1 MATPVESVEGIEQ
14 DALLNYLISMACAVE
29 GAVNKSLD
37 ALLGPKDLE
46 AIRLAGEVFR
56 LEPRIDEMETI
67 IDDYAVRLLRR
78 GSLPDEEVRLIVAAL
93 KITNDLERMGDLAVN
108 IAERVISLTNMVK
121 FEAPSELEPM
131 AAAVRATVNK
141 SLRALI
147 SRDVEL
153 AGEVLRSDDAV
164 DSCRDQLSERL
175 LTDMTQDPTRVD
187 ANMQLVLATRY
198 LERIA
203 DHSTNIAEDIIFFRV
218 RGLNVRRDRSR
229 TLADA
234 ARHVIENS

>member
-1 MATPVESVEGIEQ
+1 MEGVYQ
-14 DALLNYLISMACAVE
+14 DALLNYLSSMARAVE
-29 GAVNKSLD
+29 GTVNKSLD
-37 ALLGPKDLE
+37 ALLGQKDLE

-56 LEPRIDEMETI
+56 LESRINEMETI
-67 IDDYAVRLLRR
+67 IDDYAVRLLRG

-108 IAERVISLTNMVK
+108 IAERVISLTNMLK

-131 AAAVRATVNK
+131 GAAVRATVNK

-147 SRDVEL
+147 SRNVEL
-153 AGEVLRSDDAV
+153 AGEVLKSDDLV
-164 DSCRDQLSERL
+164 DSYRDQLSERL

-187 ANMQLVLATRY
+187 ANMQLVLAVRY

-203 DHSTNIAEDIIFFRV
+203 DHSTNIVEDIIFWV
-218 RGLNVRRDRSR
+218 RGLNVRRGRGR

-234 ARHVIENS
+234 SRRVMENS

>member
-1 MATPVESVEGIEQ
+1 MATSVKSVEGIEQ
-14 DALLNYLISMACAVE
+14 DALLNYLTSMARAVE

-37 ALLGPKDLE
+37 ALLGQKDLE

-56 LEPRIDEMETI
+56 LEPRINEMETI
-67 IDDYAVRLLRR
+67 IDDYAVRLLRG

-108 IAERVISLTNMVK
+108 IAERVISLTNMLK

-131 AAAVRATVNK
+131 GAAVRATVNK

-147 SRDVEL
+147 SRNVEL
-153 AGEVLRSDDAV
+153 AGEVLKSDDLV
-164 DSCRDQLSERL
+164 DSYRDQLSERL
-175 LTDMTQDPTRVD
+175 LTDMTQDPTGVD
-187 ANMQLVLATRY
+187 ANMQLVLAVRH

-203 DHSTNIAEDIIFFRV
+203 GHSTNIAEDIIFWV
-218 RGLNVRRDRSR
+218 RGLNVRRGRGR

-234 ARHVIENS
+234 SQRVMENS

>member
-1 MATPVESVEGIEQ
+1 MATSVKSVEGIEQ
-14 DALLNYLISMACAVE
+14 DALLNYLTSMARAVE

-37 ALLGPKDLE
+37 ALLGQKDLE

-56 LEPRIDEMETI
+56 LEPRINEMETI
-67 IDDYAVRLLRR
+67 IDDYAVRLLRG

-108 IAERVISLTNMVK
+108 IAERVISLTNMLK

-131 AAAVRATVNK
+131 GAAVRATVNK

-147 SRDVEL
+147 SRNVEL
-153 AGEVLRSDDAV
+153 AGEVLRSDDVV
-164 DSCRDQLSERL
+164 DSYRDQLTERL
-175 LTDMTQDPTRVD
+175 LTDMTQDPTPVD
-187 ANMQLVLATRY
+187 PNMQLVLAVRY

-203 DHSTNIAEDIIFFRV
+203 DHSTNIVEDIIFWV
-218 RGLNVRRDRSR
+218 SGLNVRRGRGR

-234 ARHVIENS
+234 SRRVMENS

>member
-1 MATPVESVEGIEQ
+1 MATSVKSVEGIEQ
-14 DALLNYLISMACAVE
+14 DALLNYLTSMARAVE

-37 ALLGPKDLE
+37 ALLGQKDLE

-56 LEPRIDEMETI
+56 LEPRINEMETI
-67 IDDYAVRLLRR
+67 IDDYAVRLLRG

-108 IAERVISLTNMVK
+108 IAERVISLTNMLK

-131 AAAVRATVNK
+131 GAAVRATVNK

-147 SRDVEL
+147 SRNVEL
-153 AGEVLRSDDAV
+153 AGEVLRSDDVV
-164 DSCRDQLSERL
+164 DSYRDQLTERL

-187 ANMQLVLATRY
+187 PNMQLVLAVRY

-203 DHSTNIAEDIIFFRV
+203 DHSTNIVEDIIFWV
-218 RGLNVRRDRSR
+218 SGLNVRRGRGR

-234 ARHVIENS
+234 SRRVMENS

>member
-1 MATPVESVEGIEQ
+1 MATSVKSVEGIEQ
-14 DALLNYLISMACAVE
+14 DALLNYLTSMARAVE

-37 ALLGPKDLE
+37 ALLGQKDLE

-56 LEPRIDEMETI
+56 LEPRINEMETI
-67 IDDYAVRLLRR
+67 IDDYAVRLLRG
-78 GSLPDEEVRLIVAAL
+78 GSLPEEEVRLIVAAL

-108 IAERVISLTNMVK
+108 IAERVISLTNMLK

-131 AAAVRATVNK
+131 GAAVRATVNK

-147 SRDVEL
+147 SRNVVL
-153 AGEVLRSDDAV
+153 AGEVLRSDDVV
-164 DSCRDQLSERL
+164 DSYRDQLTERL

-187 ANMQLVLATRY
+187 PNMQLVLAVRY

-203 DHSTNIAEDIIFFRV
+203 DHSTNIVEDIIFWV
-218 RGLNVRRDRSR
+218 RGLNVRRGRGR

-234 ARHVIENS
+234 SRRVMENS

>member
-1 MATPVESVEGIEQ
+1 MATQVKSVEGIEQ
-14 DALLNYLISMACAVE
+14 DALLNYLASMASAVE

-37 ALLGPKDLE
+37 ALLGQKDVE

-67 IDDYAVRLLRR
+67 IDDYAVRLLR
-78 GSLPDEEVRLIVAAL
+78 GGNLPDEEVRLIVAAL
-93 KITNDLERMGDLAVN
+93 KITNNLERMGDLAVN
-108 IAERVISLTNMVK
+108 VAERVISLTNMPK

-131 AAAVRATVNK
+131 GAAVRATVNK

-147 SRDVEL
+147 SRNVEL
-153 AGEVLRSDDAV
+153 AGEVLRSDDVV

-175 LTDMTQDPTRVD
+175 LTDMTQNPTRVD
-187 ANMQLVLATRY
+187 PNMQLVLATRY

-203 DHSTNIAEDIIFFRV
+203 DHSTNIAEDIIFWV
-218 RGLNVRRDRSR
+218 RGLNVRHGRGR
-229 TLADA
+229 TLGDA
-234 ARHVIENS
+234 SRRVMENS

>member
-1 MATPVESVEGIEQ
+1 MATQVKSVEGIEQ
-14 DALLNYLISMACAVE
+14 DALLNYLTSMARAVE

-37 ALLGPKDLE
+37 ALLGQKDLE
-46 AIRLAGEVFR
+46 AIRLA
-56 LEPRIDEMETI
+56 
-67 IDDYAVRLLRR
+67 
-78 GSLPDEEVRLIVAAL
+78 DEEVWLIVAAL

-108 IAERVISLTNMVK
+108 IAERVISLTNMPK

-153 AGEVLRSDDAV
+153 AGEVLRSDDVV

-175 LTDMTQDPTRVD
+175 LTDMAQDPTRVD
-187 ANMQLVLATRY
+187 PNMQLVLATRY

-218 RGLNVRRDRSR
+218 RGLNVRRGRSR

>member
-1 MATPVESVEGIEQ
+1 MATSVKSVEGIEQ
-14 DALLNYLISMACAVE
+14 DALLNYLTSMARAVE

-37 ALLGPKDLE
+37 ALLGQKDLE

-56 LEPRIDEMETI
+56 LEPRINEMETI
-67 IDDYAVRLLRR
+67 IDDYAVRLLRG

-108 IAERVISLTNMVK
+108 IAERVISLTNMLK

-131 AAAVRATVNK
+131 GAAVRATVNK

-147 SRDVEL
+147 SRNVEL
-153 AGEVLRSDDAV
+153 AGEVLKSDDLV
-164 DSCRDQLSERL
+164 DSYRDQLSERL

-187 ANMQLVLATRY
+187 PNMQLVLAVRY

-203 DHSTNIAEDIIFFRV
+203 DHSTNIVEDIIFWV
-218 RGLNVRRDRSR
+218 RGLNVRRGRGR

-234 ARHVIENS
+234 SRRVMENS

>member
-1 MATPVESVEGIEQ
+1 MATSVKSVEGIEQ
-14 DALLNYLISMACAVE
+14 DALLNYLTSMARAVE

-37 ALLGPKDLE
+37 ALLGQKDLE

-56 LEPRIDEMETI
+56 LEPRINEMETI
-67 IDDYAVRLLRR
+67 IDDYAVRLLRG
-78 GSLPDEEVRLIVAAL
+78 GSLPEEEVRLIVAAL

-108 IAERVISLTNMVK
+108 IAERVISLTNMLK

-131 AAAVRATVNK
+131 GAAVRATVNK

-147 SRDVEL
+147 SRNVVL
-153 AGEVLRSDDAV
+153 AGEVLRSDDVV
-164 DSCRDQLSERL
+164 DSYRDQLTERL

-187 ANMQLVLATRY
+187 PNMQLVLAVRY

-203 DHSTNIAEDIIFFRV
+203 NHSTNIVEDIIFWV
-218 RGLNVRRDRSR
+218 RGLNVRRGRGR

-234 ARHVIENS
+234 SRRVMENS

>member
-1 MATPVESVEGIEQ
+1 VATQVKSVEGIEQ
-14 DALLNYLISMACAVE
+14 DALLNYLTTMASAVE

-37 ALLGPKDLE
+37 ALLGQKDLE

-56 LEPRIDEMETI
+56 LEPRINEMETI
-67 IDDYAVRLLRR
+67 IDDYAVRLLRG

-108 IAERVISLTNMVK
+108 IAERVISLTNMLK

-131 AAAVRATVNK
+131 GAAVRATVNK

-147 SRDVEL
+147 SRNVEL
-153 AGEVLRSDDAV
+153 AGEVLKSDDLV
-164 DSCRDQLSERL
+164 DSYRDQLSERL

-187 ANMQLVLATRY
+187 PNMQLVLAVRY

-203 DHSTNIAEDIIFFRV
+203 GHSTNIAEDIIFWV
-218 RGLNVRRDRSR
+218 RGLNVRRGRGR

-234 ARHVIENS
+234 SQRVMENS

>member
-1 MATPVESVEGIEQ
+1 MATSVKSVEGIEQ
-14 DALLNYLISMACAVE
+14 DALLNYLTSMARAVE

-37 ALLGPKDLE
+37 ALLGQKDLE

-56 LEPRIDEMETI
+56 LEPRINEMETI
-67 IDDYAVRLLRR
+67 IDDYAVRLLRG

-108 IAERVISLTNMVK
+108 IAERVISLTNMLK

-131 AAAVRATVNK
+131 GAAVRATVNK

-147 SRDVEL
+147 SRNVEL
-153 AGEVLRSDDAV
+153 AGEVLKSDDLV
-164 DSCRDQLSERL
+164 DSYRDQLSERL

-187 ANMQLVLATRY
+187 ANMQLVLAVRY

-203 DHSTNIAEDIIFFRV
+203 DHSTNIAEDIIFWV
-218 RGLNVRRDRSR
+218 RGLNVRRGRGR
-229 TLADA
+229 TLAHA
-234 ARHVIENS
+234 SQRVMENS